1 MNEDMNNQ
9 NDEPLRSAL
18 REWRVESPLPPRF
31 QEQVWNRIERQDAVV
46 SVALWPLILRWLK
59 SSVARPAFAV
69 AYASFLLMAGLA
81 AGFMHAQQ
89 ENDNLDSAIE
99 ARYVQ
104 SLDPYQ
110 K

>member
-1 MNEDMNNQ
+1 MNQDMNNQ
-9 NDEPLRSAL
+9 NDEPLRSVL

-31 QEQVWNRIERQDAVV
+31 QEQVWNRIEREEANVPL
-46 SVALWPLILRWLK
+46 ALWPLILAWFK

-69 AYASFLLMAGLA
+69 AYASVLLMAGLT
-81 AGFMHAQQ
+81 AGFVHAQQ
-89 ENDNLDSAIE
+89 ENAKLNSAIE

-104 SLDPYQ
+104 SIDPYQ